1 MIEKNLTSG
10 NASNGYILGLDLGVG
25 SVGWAKIP
33 FDGGPISDETLQ
45 MGVRIFEAGVDGNLD
60 EGKDEPRNAKR
71 RAARQIRRGF
81 WRARRRIVKIFNI
94 LKKAGL
100 LPEGETST
108 PATRQDFLNRL
119 DGELFAAYF
128 PRASRVEAQT
138 FLYSLRARALDEEL
152 SLHAVGRAFLH
163 LAVRRGFLSNK
174 KISGSGNEK
183 EKSEDG
189 VVKDAIKELNEEMA
203 ATGARTVG
211 EFFASLDPMKV
222 GERVRGRYLGRK
234 QIQAEFDAIWASQA
248 RFHPET
254 LTEELRRDVSRAIF
268 YQRPLKSQKG
278 RIGRCEFE
286 KTARRVE
293 KGDPAF
299 QEYRVWQRVLDLR
312 FYDSPNAPER
322 SRALTPEEQDTVAAF
337 LRERE
342 QATFSQLRKALGVK
356 EKPDGKDKRSTLWR
370 FNLELDDEKTLLG
383 NKTRARIVEVLTE
396 NDVAKSDAEID
407 LIAREILVFENEE
420 ALARRLRKMFPDF
433 DEKTARE
440 LSETTLETTRANLS
454 RRAAEKLT
462 AAMKEKRLPV
472 QTVRQELYPDER
484 NELVY
489 DFLPP
494 VLDALGDPRN
504 PVVARALTELRKV
517 VNAAIRKWGKPER
530 IRVELARDLKR
541 GRKERES
548 VFKENRK
555 REKERE
561 RIQKSIREI
570 CGREARPFEILK
582 WRLWEECGGVCPYT
596 GRAISERQLL
606 GDESPIDVEHII
618 PFSRSLDDSF
628 ANKTLCFAGENRE
641 VKRNLTPFECYGKNP
656 ERWSE
661 ILERVR
667 RFKGDMRDKKLKR
680 FQQTKIDEDFTLRAL
695 NDSRYISRLA
705 TRYLGALYGAVDG
718 NDGRGVKRI
727 QVSTGG
733 ATAWLR
739 EEWGLDRILAKD
751 GGRPKKNRD
760 DHRHHAVDAL
770 VVALVGPKEVKTL
783 SEAAQAADE
792 LGLNRKFLNAGI
804 AAPPTANGENFVDV
818 AARAVDRIVVSH
830 RVDRKVSG
838 ALHDETN
845 YGAEEKEGRRAAR
858 KPLTQFSAKDVDA
871 IVDPAIRELVRQKW
885 TENGGDA
892 KKFEANPPFLTTS
905 AGRRVPIKKARY
917 WKTVKTIGVGKS
929 ARTRRYVAPGNNSH
943 MEVYA
948 LLDKNGVEKEWRAEV
963 VSTFEAHRRLR
974 EKEPVVRRDFGPGTR
989 FLFSLALREALTLND
1004 GRLLIVRG
1012 IAEKQDGSQFIEFK
1026 EHNDGRSAQQMRQ
1039 KGGRVG
1045 LALTSSQFKA
1055 KGLRKLR
1062 VDALGNVFPAN
1073 E

>member
-1 MIEKNLTSG
+1 
-10 NASNGYILGLDLGVG
+10 
-25 SVGWAKIP
+25 
-33 FDGGPISDETLQ
+33 
-45 MGVRIFEAGVDGNLD
+45 MGVRIFEAGTDGNLD
-60 EGKDEPRNAKR
+60 EGKDESRNVKR

-119 DGELFAAYF
+119 DGELFAAYC
-128 PRASRVEAQT
+128 PKASRVEAQT

-152 SLHAVGRAFLH
+152 SLHAVGRALLH

-174 KISGSGNEK
+174 KISGAENGK

-189 VVKDAIKELNEEMA
+189 VVKDSIKELNEEMA

-222 GERVRGRYLGRK
+222 GERV
-234 QIQAEFDAIWASQA
+234 
-248 RFHPET
+248 
-254 LTEELRRDVSRAIF
+254 
-268 YQRPLKSQKG
+268 
-278 RIGRCEFE
+278 
-286 KTARRVE
+286 
-293 KGDPAF
+293 
-299 QEYRVWQRVLDLR
+299 LDLR

-322 SRALTPEEQDTVAAF
+322 SRALTPEEQDAVAAF

-342 QATFSQLRKALGVK
+342 QAAFSQLRKALGVK

-396 NDVAKSDAEID
+396 NNVAKSDAELD
-407 LIAREILVFENEE
+407 AIAREILVFENEE

-440 LSETTLETTRANLS
+440 LSETTRANLS

-541 GRKERES
+541 GRKEWES
-548 VFKENRK
+548 IFKENRK

-606 GDESPIDVEHII
+606 GDESPIDVEHIV

-628 ANKTLCFAGENRE
+628 ANKTLCFAEENRE

-656 ERWSE
+656 ERWNE
-661 ILERVR
+661 ILGRVR
-667 RFKGDMRDKKLKR
+667 RFKGDMRDKKLNR
-680 FQQTKIDEDFTLRAL
+680 FQQTKIDEDFASRAL

-770 VVALVGPKEVKTL
+770 VDALVVALVGPKEVKTL

-792 LGLNRKFLNAGI
+792 LGLNRKFLNAEI
-804 AAPPTANGENFVDV
+804 AAPPTANGKTLSPSRLARSIASSFRTASTAKL
-818 AARAVDRIVVSH
+818 AARCTMKRI
-830 RVDRKVSG
+830 
-838 ALHDETN
+838 T
-845 YGAEEKEGRRAAR
+845 AR
-858 KPLTQFSAKDVDA
+858 MK
-871 IVDPAIRELVRQKW
+871 
-885 TENGGDA
+885 
-892 KKFEANPPFLTTS
+892 
-905 AGRRVPIKKARY
+905 
-917 WKTVKTIGVGKS
+917 KTVG
-929 ARTRRYVAPGNNSH
+929 AR
-943 MEVYA
+943 
-948 LLDKNGVEKEWRAEV
+948 
-963 VSTFEAHRRLR
+963 F
-974 EKEPVVRRDFGPGTR
+974 
-989 FLFSLALREALTLND
+989 
-1004 GRLLIVRG
+1004 
-1012 IAEKQDGSQFIEFK
+1012 
-1026 EHNDGRSAQQMRQ
+1026 
-1039 KGGRVG
+1039 
-1045 LALTSSQFKA
+1045 
-1055 KGLRKLR
+1055 
-1062 VDALGNVFPAN
+1062 AN
-1073 E
+1073 R